1 MKSEIQKDKAELVDD
16 APIDGSPDDQPKT
29 QKKMKQKS
37 HSPELISRPLVTTA
51 SQENDAAKI
60 QNKNI
65 TAKQNLLNVAKKYAY
80 VNDPKGFITN
90 LKNALG
96 MNVDKASN
104 YNCFVINEKQMRV
117 SIRISNHHAN
127 AGKYLEHKPNDF
139 NLSIMISKRYRK
151 NTFLADPDVI
161 LEEYVYMG
169 RQLETVESPFSQIAL
184 SLAKFLD
191 TGEYVDTTGVAKV
204 NFSPELP
211 PDQHTDC

>member
-1 MKSEIQKDKAELVDD
+1 MKKNEAKLVNN
-16 APIDGSPDDQPKT
+16 APIEGSSDDKPKT

-51 SQENDAAKI
+51 SQENDAANI

-65 TAKQNLLNVAKKYAY
+65 TAKQYLLNVAKKYAY
-80 VNDPKGFITN
+80 VNDPEGFITN

-96 MNVDKASN
+96 MNMDKASN
-104 YNCFVINEKQMRV
+104 YNCFVISEKQIRV

-127 AGKYLEHKPNDF
+127 AGKYLEHEPNDF

-151 NTFLADPDVI
+151 NTFRADPDVI

-169 RQLETVESPFSQIAL
+169 RQLETVESPFSQISL
-184 SLAKFLD
+184 SLAKFLE

-204 NFSPELP
+204 NYSPELP
-211 PDQHTDC
+211 PNPVRE